1 MCAGGSYGL
10 GKVRTELIKRIAKE
24 LLRRYPDKFSK
35 DFKENKRVIG
45 TLTQGTT
52 PTTRNK
58 IAGYITHIFVGTPT
72 ESSSEDSEEN
82 A

>member
-1 MCAGGSYGL
+1 M

-35 DFKENKRVIG
+35 DFEENKRVVDAF
-45 TLTQGTT
+45 TQGTT
-52 PTTRNK
+52 PTIRNK
-58 IAGYITHIFVGTPT
+58 IAGYITHIFVEPRIA
-72 ESSSEDSEEN
+72 SSSEDLEEN

>member
-1 MCAGGSYGL
+1 M

-35 DFKENKRVIG
+35 DFKENKRVIDR
-45 TLTQGTT
+45 LTQGTT

-58 IAGYITHIFVGTPT
+58 IAGYITHIFVETPT
-72 ESSSEDSEEN
+72 ASSSEDLEEN

>member
-35 DFKENKRVIG
+35 DFEENKRVVD

-52 PTTRNK
+52 PTIRNK
-58 IAGYITHIFVGTPT
+58 IAGYITHIFVEPRIA
-72 ESSSEDSEEN
+72 SSPEDLEEN